1 MKTCLL
7 LLLATFA
14 LVACEDEFG
23 SIDELSPAE
32 FEQYLDSG
40 EGLNFLVK
48 LAQGKEIDFQ
58 AIENKLETTHTLKV
72 LTHFYYYYQDGKWS
86 KGWVSGNVVTHYTT
100 FPDNSVIRECFKV
113 TFDPDFGWYN
123 FFRDASFEGT
133 VFEYILTE
141 EVSRM
146 TECKVIAQLNETT
159 FVIEGFSNERLERK
173 IVILDENRAEILA
186 KYTDPYPC

>member
-1 MKTCLL
+1 MKKYLF
-7 LLLATFA
+7 LLLAAFA
-14 LVACEDEFG
+14 LMACEDEFG
-23 SIDELSPAE
+23 SINKLSPAE

-48 LAQGKEIDFQ
+48 LAQDKEIDFQ
-58 AIENKLETTHTLKV
+58 AIEKKLETTHTLTV
-72 LTHFYYYYQDGKWS
+72 LTGSYYYYQDGKWS
-86 KGWVSGNVVTHYTT
+86 KDWVAGNIVTHYTT
-100 FPDNSVIRECFKV
+100 FPDNFVIRECFKI
-113 TFDPDFGWYN
+113 TDPDLCWYN

-159 FVIEGFSNERLERK
+159 FVIEGFSNKQLERQ
-173 IVILDENRAEILA
+173 IVILDDNRVEVLA
-186 KYTDPYPC
+186 KYTDPYPY